1 MSDLSSSALLRFLD
15 IASDQG
21 MYNSNTVAGYRSAV
35 TKILGALSDDET
47 ADVTQIDL
55 DNAVRRFNNLNPGA
69 LTPESMRAY
78 RSRLAKAIS
87 AFTNYQSNPM
97 SFKPGAAQKENAK
110 RELTAA
116 KRSKTPKKGTKTPV
130 ASAQEQTHDLSTAVS
145 RLTLT
150 YPLREDFLVQIAIP
164 RDLKTQEA
172 LRLGAFLKTLCAD
185 FVS

>member
-97 SFKPGAAQKENAK
+97 SFKPGAAQKETPRESLRLRSGQRRQK
-110 RELTAA
+110 REQRRPWHQHKNKPMICRLQL
-116 KRSKTPKKGTKTPV
+116 V
-130 ASAQEQTHDLSTAVS
+130 A
-145 RLTLT
+145 
-150 YPLREDFLVQIAIP
+150 
-164 RDLKTQEA
+164 
-172 LRLGAFLKTLCAD
+172 
-185 FVS
+185 